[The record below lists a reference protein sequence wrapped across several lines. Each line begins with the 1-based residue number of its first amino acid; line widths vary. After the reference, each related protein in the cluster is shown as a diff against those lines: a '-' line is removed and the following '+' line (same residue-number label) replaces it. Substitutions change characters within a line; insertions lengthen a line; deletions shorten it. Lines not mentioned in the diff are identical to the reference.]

1 MYVCIYVF
9 MYVCMHV
16 CIYAC
21 IAYVC
26 MYVCMYACMHAC
38 MHACHH
44 NMWQSK
50 QSWEVCIGSCWLILK
65 TTADTR
71 WSSLKALLQH

>member
-1 MYVCIYVF
+1 MYVYICIY
-9 MYVCMHV
+9 MYACMYACMYICMHM
-16 CIYAC
+16 
-21 IAYVC
+21 YVC
-26 MYVCMYACMHAC
+26 MYVCIYAC

-65 TTADTR
+65 TTADTP
-71 WSSLKALLQH
+71 WSSPKALLQH